1 MHVFNLNK
9 FILCQFTLPSSA
21 IAELSFPCT
30 RLNARYYQY
39 YTFFKIKYFIWFD
52 SNFPD
57 FCKHFSY
64 VHCLFTLPLLWITC
78 SYFLLSLIIFVEAL
92 YISWILIHICY
103 VCFTYLSQ
111 SVNYLLTFLYE
122 FFHQTE
128 TIGFDKVSLSFLKI
142 VLVLLYF
149 PDKVVPTPRL

>member
-1 MHVFNLNK
+1 MIQISLISVNIFHM
-9 FILCQFTLPSSA
+9 FTAYLP
-21 IAELSFPCT
+21 
-30 RLNARYYQY
+30 
-39 YTFFKIKYFIWFD
+39 
-52 SNFPD
+52 
-57 FCKHFSY
+57 
-64 VHCLFTLPLLWITC
+64 CLFFELTC

-111 SVNYLLTFLYE
+111 SVSYLLTFLYE

-128 TIGFDKVSLSFLKI
+128 TISFDKVSLSFLKI